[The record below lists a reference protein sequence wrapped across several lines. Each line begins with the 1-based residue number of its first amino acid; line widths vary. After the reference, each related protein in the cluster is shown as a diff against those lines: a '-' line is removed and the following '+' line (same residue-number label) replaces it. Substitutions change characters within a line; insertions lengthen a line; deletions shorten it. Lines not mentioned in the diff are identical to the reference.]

1 MNYRD
6 EIINSILNEGLY
18 GHDDITT
25 YNYSEGGLPD
35 LSGSSTGENAWD
47 SPRNRKQT
55 IYYEFYMIILDDNKD
70 NAKKTV
76 VFVKCPPS
84 MDESLKVEKMQDF
97 LRSELG
103 YTKLNYSESI
113 INGRIIRIINDFMTN
128 YGTIADL
135 TGADVDDLVIT
146 PKISYKREEETPKVI
161 KNIKRTAETDTFV
174 ERQMEDVK
182 KRAYDLAKE
191 KYDTLI
197 SNGVDK
203 VNAQKAAKEAYMNFV
218 MKFHKEKRG
227 LMGGIMP
234 KHVDN
239 PLLHKNVRGLIDND
253 NEARAKEEAL
263 KKYHELINQGKS
275 KEFAKSQANR
285 LYNKLK

>member
-1 MNYRD
+1 MNYR
-6 EIINSILNEGLY
+6 ESVINSILNEGMY
-18 GHDDITT
+18 DSSDITT
-25 YNYSEGGLPD
+25 YDYSEGGLPD
-35 LSGSSTGENAWD
+35 LSGSPTGDNAWD
-47 SPRNRKQT
+47 SPRSRKQS

-84 MDESLKVEKMQDF
+84 MDASLKVEKMQDF

-103 YTKLNYSESI
+103 YTKINYAESI
-113 INGRIIRIINDFMTN
+113 ISGRIIRIINDFMTN

-146 PKISYKREEETPKVI
+146 PKISHGREEETPKVI
-161 KNIKRTAETDTFV
+161 KNIKRTAETDAFV
-174 ERQMEDVK
+174 ARQMEDIK

-191 KYDTLI
+191 KYETLI

-203 VNAQKAAKEAYMNFV
+203 ENAQKAAKEAYMNFV
-218 MKFHKEKRG
+218 MKFNKEKSG
-227 LMGGIMP
+227 MMGGIKP

-239 PLLHKNVRGLIDND
+239 PLLHKNTRDLINND
-253 NEARAKEEAL
+253 REARAKEEAL
-263 KKYHELINQGKS
+263 KKYRELVKQGKS
-275 KEFAKSQANR
+275 KEFAKMQANK